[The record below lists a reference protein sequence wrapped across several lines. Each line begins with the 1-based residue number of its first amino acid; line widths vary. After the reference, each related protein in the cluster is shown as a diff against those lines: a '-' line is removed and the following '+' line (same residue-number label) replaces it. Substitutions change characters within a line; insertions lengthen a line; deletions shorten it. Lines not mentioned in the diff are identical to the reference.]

1 MVFYIAFAI
10 YIILGTI
17 IAIVSRR
24 MGIKSARDYYVAGS
38 RVRGLLAAGTYA
50 ATTYSA
56 FMMIGLVG
64 LAYETGVGA
73 LGFELI
79 YLLATVVLLS
89 TAGYA
94 IWRLSKE
101 RGWLSPSQ
109 MLGDLYSFR
118 ALSLAAAAVYLV
130 VMLPYTA
137 AQVQGLAIV
146 LKMGGISY
154 EVGVLAGALL
164 VILWIV
170 IGGMWSVITTDLYQ
184 ALLMLA
190 GALTYIGIALSLAS
204 NSGSDI
210 FPSLG
215 DAGYLG
221 LTGFWKLHVFLAY
234 SLPWVFFAIT
244 NPQVVARLFVQ
255 RDEGSYKRSVA
266 YFAAYGFIYTLIAV
280 MIGLIA
286 RGLALGGI
294 IPGDLKRDA
303 VTPYILSMFP
313 VGAATVVLLSI
324 AAAATSTANSIIL
337 AVSSSVYKDLLGER
351 GSYGKVGAT
360 INAALTGLA
369 GLIAYMRIGYI
380 VDLSVLSSV
389 LLLPIAPITLLGL
402 VVRGRAGRA
411 LKYSALISLIVGVAM
426 GLAHFLIYGAAKTFF
441 AVYYGLPLSAWVLI
455 ISTAVLL
462 LGLSIDRSKA

>member
-1 MVFYIAFAI
+1 MLFYVAFAI
-10 YIILGTI
+10 YVILGTI
-17 IAIVSRR
+17 IAVVSRR
-24 MGIKSARDYYVAGS
+24 MGIRSARDYYIAGS
-38 RVRGLLAAGTYA
+38 RVGGLLAAGTYA

-101 RGWLSPSQ
+101 RNWISPSQ
-109 MLGDLYSFR
+109 MLGDLYGSR
-118 ALSLAAAAVYLV
+118 ALSLAAAAIYLV

-146 LKMGGISY
+146 LRAGGISY
-154 EVGVLAGALL
+154 EAGVLAGALL

-170 IGGMWSVITTDLYQ
+170 IGGMWSVAATDLYQ
-184 ALLMLA
+184 AFLMMA
-190 GALTYIGIALSLAS
+190 GALTYIGMVSSLAS
-204 NSGSDI
+204 SSGDLLA
-210 FPSLG
+210 PLG

-221 LTGFWKLHVFLAY
+221 LTSFWKPHVFLAY
-234 SLPWVFFAIT
+234 SLPWIFFAIT
-244 NPQVVARLFVQ
+244 NPQVVARLFIQ

-266 YFAAYGFIYTLIAV
+266 YFAAYGFLYTLIAIV
-280 MIGLIA
+280 IGLMA
-286 RGLALGGI
+286 RGLALKGA

-303 VTPYILSMFP
+303 VTPYILGMLPAS
-313 VGAATVVLLSI
+313 AAAIVLLSI
-324 AAAATSTANSIIL
+324 AAAAISTANSIIL

-351 GSYGKVGAT
+351 GDYGKVGAI
-360 INAALTGLA
+360 INAALSGLA
-369 GLIAYMRIGYI
+369 GLIAYMRVGYI

-402 VVRGRAGRA
+402 AVRGGAGRI
-411 LKYSALISLIVGVAM
+411 LKRSALISLLVGVAM
-426 GLAHFLIYGAAKTFF
+426 GLAHFISYGAARTFF

-455 ISTAVLL
+455 VSSAILL
-462 LGLSIDRSKA
+462 LGLLIDRSKA